1 MQSNPVDLGET
12 GPKSERLLP
21 VGTLCYPLF
30 LTPIYLPTQPLTA
43 MQEVL
48 AIIARDR
55 EAAGISPDRLVIAA
69 ARAFLPPT
77 LLSIPT
83 DTTVKTVTVEEVACH
98 WVVAPE
104 ADPKRRIAYLH
115 GGGFVAGG
123 FHSHRSLLGWLSQYA
138 GCAILSIEYSLAP
151 EAKYPTQVDEAE
163 RVWEWLAGHG
173 PWENDAASAR
183 FIAADSA
190 GAAIAVALMLRTRA
204 CGGSLPD
211 AAAFFC
217 AMLDLN
223 AETSS
228 FVRSSQRL
236 RDMVQAYVRDALDLT
251 DPAVC
256 PMIAPLQG
264 LPPMLLQTGSA
275 DDARSDS
282 ERFAERAIA
291 AGVDA
296 KLVVWP
302 DMFHVW
308 HRFAP
313 LLPEATAAL
322 AAAGSFLATH
332 RP

>member
-1 MQSNPVDLGET
+1 
-12 GPKSERLLP
+12 
-21 VGTLCYPLF
+21 LCYLH
-30 LTPIYLPTQPLTA
+30 YLILIHDALKPLTA

-55 EAAGISPDRLVIAA
+55 EAAGISPDRLDVGA

-77 LLSIPT
+77 LLSIPPG
-83 DTTVKTVTVEEVACH
+83 TTVKTVNVEGVECH

-104 ADPKRRIAYLH
+104 ANPKRRIAYLH

-123 FHSHRSLLGWLSQYA
+123 FHSHRSLLGSLSQSA

-151 EAKYPTQVDEAE
+151 EAKYPTQVNEAKC
-163 RVWEWLAGHG
+163 VWEWLAGHG
-173 PWENDAASAR
+173 PWKDDAAEAR

-190 GAAIAVALMLRTRA
+190 GAAIAVAMMVSTRA
-204 CGGSLPD
+204 SGGALPD

-251 DPAVC
+251 DPAAC

-264 LPPMLLQTGSA
+264 LPPMLLQTGSV

-282 ERFAERAIA
+282 ERFVERAIE

-302 DMFHVW
+302 NMFHVW

-313 LLPEATAAL
+313 LLPEASAAI
-322 AAAGSFLATH
+322 ADAGSFLAAH
-332 RP
+332 RC

>member
-1 MQSNPVDLGET
+1 
-12 GPKSERLLP
+12 
-21 VGTLCYPLF
+21 
-30 LTPIYLPTQPLTA
+30 

-55 EAAGISPDRLVIAA
+55 EAAGIRPDRLDVPA
-69 ARAFLPPT
+69 ARAFLTPT
-77 LLSIPT
+77 VLPIPT
-83 DTTVKTVTVEEVACH
+83 GTIVKTVMVQEVECH
-98 WVVAPE
+98 WVMAPE
-104 ADPKRRIAYLH
+104 ANPKRRIAYLH

-123 FHSHRSLLGWLSQYA
+123 FHSHRSLLGWLSEAA

-151 EAKYPTQVDEAE
+151 EAKYPTQVNEAK

-173 PWENDAASAR
+173 PLEDDVAEAR

-190 GAAIAVALMLRTRA
+190 GAAIAVAMMLSLRA
-204 CGGSLPD
+204 SGGVLPD

-223 AETSS
+223 AETSA
-228 FVRSSQRL
+228 FIRSSQRL
-236 RDMVQAYVRDALDLT
+236 HDMVLAYVRNGRDLT
-251 DPAVC
+251 DPAAC
-256 PMIAPLQG
+256 PMLAPLQG
-264 LPPMLLQTGSA
+264 LPPMLLQTGSF
-275 DDARSDS
+275 DDARADS
-282 ERFAERAIA
+282 ERFAERAIS
-291 AGVDA
+291 AGIDA

-313 LLPEATAAL
+313 LLPEAKGAL
-322 AAAGSFLATH
+322 TEAGSFLAAH

>member
-1 MQSNPVDLGET
+1 
-12 GPKSERLLP
+12 
-21 VGTLCYPLF
+21 
-30 LTPIYLPTQPLTA
+30 

-55 EAAGISPDRLVIAA
+55 EAAGISPDRLDVSA

-83 DTTVKTVTVEEVACH
+83 GTIVKTVTVEEVKCH
-98 WVVAPE
+98 WVVAP
-104 ADPKRRIAYLH
+104 AANPKRRIAYLH

-123 FHSHRSLLGWLSQYA
+123 FHSHRSLLGWLSQAA

-151 EAKYPTQVDEAE
+151 EAKYPTQVNEAM

-173 PWENDAASAR
+173 PWGNDATEAR

-190 GAAIAVALMLRTRA
+190 GAAIAVAMMLRTRD
-204 CGGSLPD
+204 CGSILPD

-236 RDMVQAYVRDALDLT
+236 RDMVLAYVRDAQDLT
-251 DPAVC
+251 DPAAC

-264 LPPMLLQTGSA
+264 LPPMLLQTGSV
-275 DDARSDS
+275 DDARFDS

-313 LLPEATAAL
+313 LLPEAAAAL
-322 AAAGSFLATH
+322 TDAGSFLAGH
-332 RP
+332 RS

>member
-1 MQSNPVDLGET
+1 
-12 GPKSERLLP
+12 
-21 VGTLCYPLF
+21 
-30 LTPIYLPTQPLTA
+30 

-55 EAAGISPDRLVIAA
+55 EAAGISPDRLDVGA

-77 LLSIPT
+77 ELSIPT
-83 DTTVKTVTVEEVACH
+83 GTAIKTVTVEGIECH
-98 WVVAPE
+98 WIAAPE

-123 FHSHRSLLGWLSQYA
+123 FHSHRSLLGWLSQAA
-138 GCAILSIEYSLAP
+138 GCVVLSIEYSLAP
-151 EAKYPTQVDEAE
+151 EATYPTQVDEAK

-173 PWENDAASAR
+173 PSESDAAEAR

-190 GAAIAVALMLRTRA
+190 GATIAVAMMLSTRA
-204 CGGSLPD
+204 SGGILPD

-223 AETSS
+223 AESSS

-236 RDMVQAYVRDALDLT
+236 RDMVLAYVRDTRDLT

-256 PMIAPLQG
+256 PMNAALQG
-264 LPPMLLQTGSA
+264 LPPMLLQTGSL

-296 KLVVWP
+296 KVVVWP

-313 LLPEATAAL
+313 LLPEATAAITD
-322 AAAGSFLATH
+322 AGSFLAAY
-332 RP
+332 R